1 MSKKSKIAN
10 KTHTTLSIN
19 RELLAIAKEKGIN
32 MSLLL
37 DAALERELNPECKE
51 AYHKAIEKKLDLIHA
66 WMKDKPRSEEDYY
79 KYLGEKTKGGE
90 VNVLE
95 KKERRNIGEI

>member
-32 MSLLL
+32 ISLLL
-37 DAALERELNPECKE
+37 DAALERELNPECQA
-51 AYHKAIEKKLDLIHA
+51 AYNKALEKKIDSLMS
-66 WMKDKPRSEEDYY
+66 WMKAQPKSEEDYY
-79 KYLGEKTKGGE
+79 KFLNQKAKGGE